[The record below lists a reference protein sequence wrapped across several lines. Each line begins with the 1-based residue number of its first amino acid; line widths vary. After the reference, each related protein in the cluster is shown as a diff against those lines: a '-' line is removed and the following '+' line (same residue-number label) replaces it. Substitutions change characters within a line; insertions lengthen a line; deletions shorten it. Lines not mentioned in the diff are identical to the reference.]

1 MCLDALFTHVK
12 EHDLSRRLDRCAAQL
27 IQAPWNPA
35 LLSQQEPIVKPS
47 LVANVFITVPLQL
60 LVHVNTSSERAPV
73 LILFLFFS
81 LKCTLKYTFKTFD
94 P

>member
-12 EHDLSRRLDRCAAQL
+12 EHGLSRCRLDRCAAQL

-47 LVANVFITVPLQL
+47 FVANVFITVPLQL
-60 LVHVNTSSERAPV
+60 LVHVNTHHRREPR
-73 LILFLFFS
+73 F
-81 LKCTLKYTFKTFD
+81 
-94 P
+94 